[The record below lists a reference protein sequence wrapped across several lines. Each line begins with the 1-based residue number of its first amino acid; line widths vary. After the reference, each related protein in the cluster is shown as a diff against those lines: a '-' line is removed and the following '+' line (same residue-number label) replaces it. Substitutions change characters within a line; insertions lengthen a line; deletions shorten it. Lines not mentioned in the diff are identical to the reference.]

1 MLLLTFDCRP
11 ESKTR
16 NEIQF
21 HGDKHSKIEIEPL
34 DPNRPSFD
42 LVAIIDPLSQGAQKI
57 SATLSTLSK
66 VINAKIRIFFNCVD
80 KHSQMPQKS
89 YFRLAL
95 DPELTFTRKNY
106 QTQHKV
112 LLEKTQFYV
121 ACRNWNTNFWSW
133 S

>member
-21 HGDKHSKIEIEPL
+21 HGDKHSKIEIEPI

-106 QTQHKV
+106 QT
-112 LLEKTQFYV
+112 
-121 ACRNWNTNFWSW
+121 
-133 S
+133 